1 MASAAPQIPAL
12 ARDRAFE
19 SLYRRYVDDVYRYA
33 LALLRNPADAE
44 DVTQTTFLN
53 AYRAVKR
60 GEKIEKPQNWLITI
74 AHNAARSRYA
84 RASRRVA
91 EVPLEDHLQQLAV
104 PEVERP
110 QVQEVLDA
118 LGRLPLNQRAALVMR
133 ELEGRTYVEIAET
146 LGVSVS
152 AVETLIFRARRSLR
166 VKASEI
172 RVLGVVPA
180 PGWLWN
186 LLDQGGGVAGSA
198 AVGGGAAIGG
208 GAAAGGGTIV
218 SSGLLLKTAVAI
230 VAGVVASGINSDSP
244 RKADAARTPLTSL
257 LSTTNAGKASSTRIA
272 GGEGR
277 ADGEAAGVAASPA
290 VGPGEVPIGEAPGVA
305 ANERLA
311 NVPQPATGQAVVIG
325 TGTTGGGVVGSLA
338 ASAAATLPGSSAAA
352 NAIGTPSQVVTT
364 TVSTVANTVPLAA
377 VPAVPVSVPT
387 VVSVPVS
394 PPSVHVPSVPVQVP
408 SVPVKP
414 PSVPVKVP
422 SSPIQVQPPPMQLPP
437 PPVPLPLP

>member
-91 EVPLEDHLQQLAV
+91 EVPLEDHLEQLAV

-118 LGRLPLNQRAALVMR
+118 LGRLPLSQRAALVMR

-172 RVLGVVPA
+172 GILGTVPA

-186 LLDQGGGVAGSA
+186 LLDQGGGVVGSA
-198 AVGGGAAIGG
+198 AVGGGAAMGG
-208 GAAAGGGTIV
+208 GAATGGGTIV
-218 SSGLLLKTAVAI
+218 SSGLLLKTAIAI
-230 VAGVVASGINSDSP
+230 VAGLVASGINSDSP

-257 LSTTNAGKASSTRIA
+257 VSTTNAGQASSTRIA
-272 GGEGR
+272 GSQGR
-277 ADGEAAGVAASPA
+277 ANGEAAGVAASPA
-290 VGPGEVPIGEAPGVA
+290 VGTGGAPIGGAPGA
-305 ANERLA
+305 GTNQRLA
-311 NVPQPATGQAVVIG
+311 PGQAVVIG
-325 TGTTGGGVVGSLA
+325 RGTTGGGVVGSQA
-338 ASAAATLPGSSAAA
+338 ASGAPTLPGSSAPAT
-352 NAIGTPSQVVTT
+352 AIGTAAQVITT
-364 TVSTVANTVPLAA
+364 TVSTVANTVPL
-377 VPAVPVSVPT
+377 PAVPSVPAS
-387 VVSVPVS
+387 VPVVPVSVPVS
-394 PPSVHVPSVPVQVP
+394 PPSVHVPPAPVQVP
-408 SVPVKP
+408 SVPAQ
-414 PSVPVKVP
+414 VPA
-422 SSPIQVQPPPMQLPP
+422 SPVQVQSPPPLPLPP
-437 PPVPLPLP
+437 PPVPLP

>member
-1 MASAAPQIPAL
+1 MASAAPQLPAL

-60 GEKIEKPQNWLITI
+60 GEEIEKPQNWLITI

-91 EVPLEDHLQQLAV
+91 EVPLEDHLEQLAV

-133 ELEGRTYVEIAET
+133 ELEGRTYAEIADT
-146 LGVSVS
+146 LGVSLS

-172 RVLGVVPA
+172 RVLGTVPA

-198 AVGGGAAIGG
+198 AVGGGAAMGG
-208 GAAAGGGTIV
+208 GAATGGGTIV

-257 LSTTNAGKASSTRIA
+257 VSTTNAGQASSTRIA
-272 GGEGR
+272 GSQGR
-277 ADGEAAGVAASPA
+277 ADGEAGGVAASPA
-290 VGPGEVPIGEAPGVA
+290 VGTGEAPIGEAPGAA
-305 ANERLA
+305 ANQRLA
-311 NVPQPATGQAVVIG
+311 DLPRPAIGQAVVIG
-325 TGTTGGGVVGSLA
+325 TGTTRGGVVGSPA
-338 ASAAATLPGSSAAA
+338 ASAVTTLPGLSAPAT
-352 NAIGTPSQVVTT
+352 AIGTASQVITT
-364 TVSTVANTVPLAA
+364 TVSTVANTVPLPA
-377 VPAVPVSVPT
+377 VPSVPVSVP
-387 VVSVPVS
+387 VVPVSVPVS
-394 PPSVHVPSVPVQVP
+394 PPSVHVPPAPVQVP
-408 SVPVKP
+408 SVPVQ
-414 PSVPVKVP
+414 VPA
-422 SSPIQVQPPPMQLPP
+422 SPVQVQSPPPVPLPP
-437 PPVPLPLP
+437 PPVPLP